1 LMGYTASHIE
11 AINTMDDNLQ
21 IIACAG
27 SGKTWVISE
36 RMVNILK
43 SKLNIKPENTLA
55 FTYQENMTDVNIP
68 Q

>member
-1 LMGYTASHIE
+1 MGYTASHIE

-55 FTYQENMTDVNIP
+55 FTYQENMTDVNTP